1 MRDTGAGEGMGTYE
15 GGGRGTAADAGTDGR
30 ALAAAVRSV
39 LARID
44 AHAQRA
50 QRGPGRADE
59 GAAAGVPDAEHE
71 ADVAHADSGRAGT
84 VTDGPPRA
92 RTAQGTPEP
101 VRHDTAD
108 ADDSHTSTATS
119 STPQPHSTQ
128 GTPGRVPANDDAGM
142 GNGHA
147 GTGAAARR
155 PRPATG
161 APELAGAPGMALAPA
176 GPATLDALVACFG
189 LSPFERD
196 VVLLAAAAELDPTTG
211 GRCAAASGDPER
223 AHPMFSLALA
233 ALAGPHWSALTPVA
247 PLRRWRLIELDDE
260 TRLTTS
266 RLRLDERIL
275 HFLVGSPYLDSRLH
289 GLLRRTTVPGSL
301 PASYDLAASRVA
313 AGWAGAGP
321 HAPLRVE
328 LVGGDLRSRAD
339 IAAAAARRYG
349 LGLYAMAADDMPTDP
364 AERDRLARLWQ
375 REAILLPAALLV
387 EVGELDREQAAA
399 TDAFIE
405 SAAVP
410 LVVSCLDPRQTA
422 RPRGERVTVPALDTE
437 EQLGVWADAFEAVP
451 EVSEEDLK
459 DLVEQFSLPPHL
471 IRSAGATV
479 VRDLPGEDELDA
491 TGLAWRAGLTEARM
505 GMDELGRR
513 IEPQAGWGDLVL
525 ADRQLRV
532 LREIVAHVRQRA
544 TVYQEW
550 GFAATLRR
558 GLGVTALFAGGSG
571 TGKTLAAEVMA
582 KELGLDLFIIDLSQ
596 VVSKYIGETE
606 KNLRKVFDAAERGGA
621 LLLFDE
627 ADALFGKRSEVKD
640 SHDRYANLEVSYL
653 LMRMEAYRGLAILT
667 TNMKQ
672 ALDTAFMRRI
682 RFLVDFPFPG
692 ESERAEIWRRVLPDR
707 APMKGIDAQQLAR
720 LTVAG
725 GSIRNIALSGAF
737 LAAEE
742 GDRLQMRHML
752 EAARTEYLKLDRS
765 LTPSE
770 VHGWV

>member
-1 MRDTGAGEGMGTYE
+1 MGTHEGTNTGAAE
-15 GGGRGTAADAGTDGR
+15 DAGTDGR
-30 ALAAAVRSV
+30 ALATAVRSV
-39 LARID
+39 LARVD
-44 AHAQRA
+44 AHARRA
-50 QRGPGRADE
+50 GDRTRPTKDDAPTNTGTSADTSTSTSTSTETGYATAGPGA
-59 GAAAGVPDAEHE
+59 
-71 ADVAHADSGRAGT
+71 
-84 VTDGPPRA
+84 
-92 RTAQGTPEP
+92 
-101 VRHDTAD
+101 
-108 ADDSHTSTATS
+108 
-119 STPQPHSTQ
+119 
-128 GTPGRVPANDDAGM
+128 
-142 GNGHA
+142 
-147 GTGAAARR
+147 
-155 PRPATG
+155 
-161 APELAGAPGMALAPA
+161 
-176 GPATLDALVACFG
+176 LDALVRCFG
-189 LSPFERD
+189 LSAFERE
-196 VVLLAAAAELDPTTG
+196 VMLLAAAAELDPTTG
-211 GRCAAASGDPER
+211 SRCAAASGDPDR
-223 AHPMFSLALA
+223 AHPTFSLALA
-233 ALAGPHWSALTPVA
+233 ALVEPHWSALTPVA

-275 HFLVGSPYLDSRLH
+275 HFLVGSPYLDARLH
-289 GLLRRTTVPGSL
+289 GLLRRTTAPDSL
-301 PASYDLAASRVA
+301 PASYERAAGRVA
-313 AGWAGAGP
+313 AGLAGAGP
-321 HAPLRVE
+321 YAPLRVE

-339 IAAAAARRYG
+339 IAAAAARRSG
-349 LGLYAMAADDMPTDP
+349 LGLYALAADDLPTDP

-387 EVGELDREQAAA
+387 EIGEPDREQAAA
-399 TDAFIE
+399 IDAFVE
-405 SAAVP
+405 SAGVP
-410 LVVSCLDPRQTA
+410 LVVSSHDPRQTA
-422 RPRGERVTVPALDTE
+422 RPRGERVTVPSLDAE
-437 EQLGVWADAFEAVP
+437 EQLGVWANAFQDVP
-451 EVSEEDLK
+451 AVSEHDLR

-471 IRSAGATV
+471 IRSAGAAV
-479 VRDLPGEDELDA
+479 VRDLSGEDEPDA
-491 TGLAWRAGLTEARM
+491 AGLAWRAGLTEARM

-513 IEPQAGWGDLVL
+513 IEPEAAWGDLVL
-525 ADRQLRV
+525 AERQLSV

-550 GFAATLRR
+550 GFEATLRR

-582 KELGLDLFIIDLSQ
+582 RELGLDLFIIDLSQ

-606 KNLRKVFDAAERGGA
+606 KNLRRVFDAAERGGA

-682 RFLVDFPFPG
+682 RFVVDFPFPG
-692 ESERAEIWRRVLPDR
+692 EAERAEIWRRVLPAR
-707 APMKGIDAQQLAR
+707 APMKGIDPAQLAR

>member
-1 MRDTGAGEGMGTYE
+1 MSAYEDT
-15 GGGRGTAADAGTDGR
+15 GRGTGTSAGADGR
-30 ALAAAVRSV
+30 ALTTAIRSV
-39 LARID
+39 LARVD
-44 AHAQRA
+44 AHAARA
-50 QRGPGRADE
+50 RRRPGGTAAGDTRP
-59 GAAAGVPDAEHE
+59 GAAAPDTQDPGHLTGPPTGERRESAARATARHDDTAGAGRPLVPSGDAATTSGSGRSATEADAHAGGLAVPD
-71 ADVAHADSGRAGT
+71 G
-84 VTDGPPRA
+84 
-92 RTAQGTPEP
+92 Q
-101 VRHDTAD
+101 
-108 ADDSHTSTATS
+108 
-119 STPQPHSTQ
+119 
-128 GTPGRVPANDDAGM
+128 
-142 GNGHA
+142 HA
-147 GTGAAARR
+147 GGLAA
-155 PRPATG
+155 PD
-161 APELAGAPGMALAPA
+161 
-176 GPATLDALVACFG
+176 GPATLDALVTCFG
-189 LSPFERD
+189 LTSFERD

-211 GRCAAASGDPER
+211 SRCAAASGDPER
-223 AHPMFSLALA
+223 THPTFSLALA
-233 ALAGPHWSALTPVA
+233 ALGDAHWSALTPVA
-247 PLRRWRLIELDDE
+247 PLRRWRLVELDDE
-260 TRLTTS
+260 TRLTAS

-275 HFLVGSPYLDSRLH
+275 HFLVGSPYLDARLH
-289 GLLRRTTVPGSL
+289 GLLRRTSVPDTL
-301 PASYDLAASRVA
+301 PSSYDLAASRVA
-313 AGWAGAGP
+313 AGWAGGGRR
-321 HAPLRVE
+321 APLRVE

-339 IAAAAARRYG
+339 IAAAAARRSG
-349 LGLYAMAADDMPTDP
+349 LGLYSMAAEDIPTDP

-387 EVGELDREQAAA
+387 EVGDLERDQAAA
-399 TDAFIE
+399 TDAFLE

-410 LVVSCLDPRQTA
+410 LVVSSPDPRQTA
-422 RPRGERVTVPALDTE
+422 RQRGERVTVPALDTD
-437 EQLGVWADAFEAVP
+437 EQLGVWADAFEDVP
-451 EVSEEDLK
+451 EVSDADLR
-459 DLVEQFSLPPHL
+459 DLVAQFSLPPHL

-479 VRDLPGEDELDA
+479 VRDLPDENELDA
-491 TGLAWRAGLTEARM
+491 TGLAWKAGLTEARM

-513 IEPQAGWGDLVL
+513 IEPQASWGDLVL
-525 ADRQLRV
+525 AERQLKI
-532 LREIVAHVRQRA
+532 LREIVAHVRQRS

-582 KELGLDLFIIDLSQ
+582 RELGLDLFVIDLSQ

-682 RFLVDFPFPG
+682 RFVVDFPFPG
-692 ESERAEIWRRVLPDR
+692 ESERAEIWRRVLPAR
-707 APMKGIDAQQLAR
+707 APMKGIDPELLAR

>member
-1 MRDTGAGEGMGTYE
+1 MGGTYE
-15 GGGRGTAADAGTDGR
+15 GADRGAAEDAGTDGR
-30 ALAAAVRSV
+30 ALASAVRSV
-39 LARID
+39 LARVD
-44 AHAQRA
+44 AHARRA
-50 QRGPGRADE
+50 ED
-59 GAAAGVPDAEHE
+59 
-71 ADVAHADSGRAGT
+71 
-84 VTDGPPRA
+84 
-92 RTAQGTPEP
+92 RTRPTE
-101 VRHDTAD
+101 
-108 ADDSHTSTATS
+108 
-119 STPQPHSTQ
+119 
-128 GTPGRVPANDDAGM
+128 DDAP
-142 GNGHA
+142 A
-147 GTGAAARR
+147 GTGAGTG
-155 PRPATG
+155 TG
-161 APELAGAPGMALAPA
+161 ASTGTGTGTGTGPG
-176 GPATLDALVACFG
+176 TLDALVRCFG
-189 LSPFERD
+189 LSAFERE
-196 VVLLAAAAELDPTTG
+196 VILLAAAAELDPTTG
-211 GRCAAASGDPER
+211 ARCAAASGDPDR
-223 AHPMFSLALA
+223 AHPTFSLALA
-233 ALAGPHWSALTPVA
+233 ALVEPHWSALTPVA
-247 PLRRWRLIELDDE
+247 PLRRWRLVELDDE

-275 HFLVGSPYLDSRLH
+275 HFLVGSPYLDARLH
-289 GLLRRTTVPGSL
+289 GLLRRTSAPDSL
-301 PASYDLAASRVA
+301 PASYERAAGRVA
-313 AGWAGAGP
+313 AGLGGAGP
-321 HAPLRVE
+321 YAPLRVE

-339 IAAAAARRYG
+339 IAAAGARRSG
-349 LGLYAMAADDMPTDP
+349 LGLYALAADDLPTDP
-364 AERDRLARLWQ
+364 AERDRLTRLWQ

-387 EVGELDREQAAA
+387 EIGEPDREQAAA
-399 TDAFIE
+399 TDAFVE
-405 SAAVP
+405 SAGVP
-410 LVVSCLDPRQTA
+410 LVVSSLDPRQTA
-422 RPRGERVTVPALDTE
+422 RPRGERVTVPALDAE
-437 EQLGVWADAFEAVP
+437 EQLGVWTNAFEDVP
-451 EVSEEDLK
+451 AVSEHDLRG
-459 DLVEQFSLPPHL
+459 LVEQFSLPPHL
-471 IRSAGATV
+471 IRSAGAAV
-479 VRDLPGEDELDA
+479 VRDLSGEDDLDA
-491 TGLAWRAGLTEARM
+491 VGLAWRAGLTEARM

-513 IEPQAGWGDLVL
+513 IEPEAAWGDLVL
-525 ADRQLRV
+525 AERQLRI

-550 GFAATLRR
+550 GFEATLRR

-582 KELGLDLFIIDLSQ
+582 RELGLDLFIIDLSQ

-682 RFLVDFPFPG
+682 RFVVDFPFPG
-692 ESERAEIWRRVLPDR
+692 EAERAEIWRRVLPAR
-707 APMKGIDAQQLAR
+707 APMKGIDTARLAR